1 MSSSKKIA
9 EELDKKISVQKKK
22 TNAANTTKATDQEII
37 RKATK
42 PGAGSESI
50 ARYLDRVVENRREKQ
65 RTGAAQTKFDVQNT
79 IAKNESA
86 LKDAEKYAGV
96 VPKLYNKGYGQGRIN
111 RLNQITEELQQIR
124 QGENAAEWEEYIQ
137 QMLNRAQTGRDE
149 IVLAREKAPTSLNPY
164 TNRANKVRGKDS
176 AGVQKLIDEINAGGQ
191 RGEDSDL
198 QYYMEQLERLKQ
210 QEQEQEYLKRGTP
223 TISDAEGMGERGALR
238 SVWTYE
244 DGTIAPNMGGYRNYQ
259 GMAGSGVSA
268 EDIQKQRELKRDA
281 AWYGQKIAQLDREAK
296 NAQFDEPRVQDE
308 LLQGEDPFA
317 TIRTAANDAAYE
329 AEMRANKG
337 YSEIP
342 AGLAEQYEQMQE
354 GQKANSQTLADLQE
368 RMEAG
373 RKAYATDPAN
383 FRELTQAEADYQAWM
398 YKYMLE
404 NAQTTQEVDAILDS
418 IASQRVIAEKRQ
430 DWDAVERYEGLQE
443 MANQAQET
451 AW

>member
-22 TNAANTTKATDQEII
+22 TNAANTAKATDQDII

-42 PGAGSESI
+42 QGAGSESI
-50 ARYLDRVVENRREKQ
+50 ARYMDRVVENRREKQ

-79 IAKNESA
+79 IAKNENA

-96 VPKLYNKGYGQGRIN
+96 VPKLYNRGYGQGRIN

-124 QGENAAEWEEYIQ
+124 QGENASAWEEYIQ
-137 QMLNRAQTGRDE
+137 QMLNRAQTGRNE

-176 AGVQKLIDEINAGGQ
+176 AGVQKIIDEINAGGQ
-191 RGEDSDL
+191 TGENSDL

-238 SVWTYE
+238 SVWTY
-244 DGTIAPNMGGYRNYQ
+244 APNMGGYRNYQ
-259 GMAGSGVSA
+259 GMAGGGVSA

-342 AGLAEQYEQMQE
+342 EGLAEQYEQMQE

-418 IASQRVIAEKRQ
+418 IASQRVIAEKRRPSRRG
-430 DWDAVERYEGLQE
+430 VS
-443 MANQAQET
+443 
-451 AW
+451 